1 MEEPILRQIT
11 SQDFFEVYKLLSKS
25 GLLENI
31 SSLCESDIFEEF
43 MREFMTYCPES
54 KNIPMK
60 DSNLLNEVDDYTSC
74 LNTLHQAVTTTSMVE
89 FPDLKE
95 IYEKVQSRA
104 GGGSH
109 QRVACGTINI
119 KATSEG
125 QLCGMNVFVQRM
137 PEAAALCGD
146 VNGRI
151 PLEVNHEDYFQN
163 QQHYSVDLDSVYT
176 TPGGNPVYKL
186 ATVNAEKRN
195 LFQLVVILKF
205 IDGSDSETFFSEPF
219 LIRSRKPGS
228 RNNSFDHS

>member
-1 MEEPILRQIT
+1 
-11 SQDFFEVYKLLSKS
+11 
-25 GLLENI
+25 
-31 SSLCESDIFEEF
+31 
-43 MREFMTYCPES
+43 
-54 KNIPMK
+54 MK

-74 LNTLHQAVTTTSMVE
+74 HNTLHQAVTTTSMVE

-125 QLCGMNVFVQRM
+125 QLCDMNVFVQRM

-163 QQHYSVDLDSVYT
+163 QVGVATSSIDNFFYT
-176 TPGGNPVYKL
+176 TIVLRTRIIYQ
-186 ATVNAEKRN
+186 ATCA
-195 LFQLVVILKF
+195 
-205 IDGSDSETFFSEPF
+205 
-219 LIRSRKPGS
+219 
-228 RNNSFDHS
+228 